1 MRCRHH
7 PEQCHHQHVSYS
19 SINLHTLDCGF
30 CWKLYGYWQK
40 QWCGLSFALTLFHWM
55 WWCYSNNSEWQSLWV
70 PFLVIDLI
78 KLSLTSELHLLSHY
92 SIDLK
97 FIEYKLKNF
106 FLSFFGILSSFNSF
120 TLLHFIC
127 FDSEVVWF
135 EL

>member
-7 PEQCHHQHVSYS
+7 PNQCHHQHVSYS
-19 SINLHTLDCGF
+19 SINLHTLVCGF
-30 CWKLYGYWQK
+30 CWKLYGCWQK

-106 FLSFFGILSSFNSF
+106 FLSFFGILSSFNGF
-120 TLLHFIC
+120 TLLHFIWI
-127 FDSEVVWF
+127 DSEVVWF